1 MMLRFSHFSVA
12 WPIEIS
18 IYLEKLGAQGIL
30 YWVCAIFW
38 NYVLPKFNWK
48 VKGLL
53 GKAWK
58 TLLTELQFKGNLKE
72 KCFVFK
78 KLCKNKIKQQTK
90 LGNCR
95 NWWLSFVFKKLCMD
109 QIEQQIKIGMCRK
122 CWLQYF
128 SKVVHLMTQSCS
140 KPYIQILENQTW
152 KRTENLTLP
161 NVRQSF
167 LHLHLW

>member
-1 MMLRFSHFSVA
+1 MMLQFSHLSVA
-12 WPIEIS
+12 WPTEIS
-18 IYLEKLGAQGIL
+18 IYLEKLEHRDIL
-30 YWVCAIFW
+30 YWVTLQSLKDC
-38 NYVLPKFNWK
+38 YEK
-48 VKGLL
+48 VKGQL

-122 CWLQYF
+122 FWLQYF

-140 KPYIQILENQTW
+140 KPYIQILENQIW